1 MQLKAKEIAAIT
13 TAVLAFIRSQESPQQ
28 LVTETV
34 REVYR
39 PAPFSQWAAS
49 GRQAMMDMRKF
60 LQLRLNR

>member
-1 MQLKAKEIAAIT
+1 MHVKDKEIAAIS
-13 TAVLAFIRSQESPQQ
+13 TAVLAYIRSQESAQQ
-28 LVTETV
+28 LTVETV

-39 PAPFSQWAAS
+39 TVSVSQWAAS